1 MISSHTAKSQP
12 QLVLAIDLGGTHI
25 NCGLARWDRL
35 LGNISLDCPST
46 VALEPLLPSIAAA
59 LRALLQQNGAG
70 AGELAGIALGFCGI
84 VDSRANRIA
93 STNGKYEDAPGI
105 DLIGWAQAEFGVPLH
120 MENDAR
126 LALLGESFAGAARN
140 QSDVVMFTLGTGI
153 GGVAMIDGKPLA
165 GRHGQA
171 GLLGGHFPVR
181 MDGRPCTCGG
191 RGCAE
196 SEAGGWALPGVCRDW
211 PGFAQSALAHA
222 DLDFKNLF
230 TLAAGGDK
238 VALEIREHCMRAWA
252 LAAVA
257 AVHAFDPTLILYG
270 GGVMRSADV
279 ILPYIQK
286 VIANET
292 WTPWG
297 TVNVCAA
304 ALGQNA
310 ALFGGVPLLR
320 NAGIPVGATD
330 VR

>member
-1 MISSHTAKSQP
+1 MTRSMFSAGP
-12 QLVLAIDLGGTHI
+12 RRVLTIDFGGTHI
-25 NCGLARWDRL
+25 NCGLAHGEQLVD
-35 LGNISLDCPST
+35 NIALECPST
-46 VALEPLLPSIAAA
+46 TLLQPLLPAITAN
-59 LRALLQQNGAG
+59 LHILLERHRVP

-105 DLIGWAQAEFGVPLH
+105 DLIGWALAEFGVPLQ

-126 LALLGESFAGAARN
+126 LALLGETFVGAARN
-140 QSDVVMFTLGTGI
+140 EKDVVLFTLGTGI
-153 GGVAMIDGKPLA
+153 GGVAMIDGKPLS

-181 MDGRPCTCGG
+181 IHGRPCTCGG

-211 PGFAQSALAHA
+211 PGFAQSTLAVA
-222 DLDFKNLF
+222 DLNFKNIF
-230 TLAAGGDK
+230 EHAAAGDS
-238 VALEIREHCMRAWA
+238 VAIQVRDHCLRVWA

-270 GGVMRSADV
+270 GGVMRSAEI
-279 ILPYIQK
+279 ILPYIQQ
-286 VIANET
+286 VVANET

-297 TVNVCAA
+297 TVKVRAA
-304 ALGQNA
+304 ALGENA
-310 ALFGGVPLLR
+310 ALLGGVPLLR
-320 NAGIPVGATD
+320 NAGIFCGSN
-330 VR
+330 